1 MAPGRQ
7 GMCIALPA
15 THVSP
20 AQTAAQN
27 GSRARLTSTCLLPR
41 QVPEQQHYRG
51 MAGVTA
57 DPAALL
63 RVYLR
68 HGRLLDA
75 AQLATRHLQAAT
87 GGNSVQ
93 RQRHCKVWLPYQH
106 ISVLHGLLVAEV
118 QRGGQAGSAGS
129 KRLQQALEELEAAAG
144 QHLGLAQQDSG
155 VMAKSAAPLPGLLLG
170 GTPALGASVF
180 G

>member
-1 MAPGRQ
+1 M
-7 GMCIALPA
+7 
-15 THVSP
+15 
-20 AQTAAQN
+20 
-27 GSRARLTSTCLLPR
+27 
-41 QVPEQQHYRG
+41 
-51 MAGVTA
+51 TA

-106 ISVLHGLLVAEV
+106 ISVLHALLVAEV
-118 QRGGQAGSAGS
+118 QRGGAGAD
-129 KRLQQALEELEAAAG
+129 RLQQALEELEAAAG

-155 VMAKSAAPLPGLLLG
+155 VMAQSAAPLPGLLLG
-170 GTPALGASVF
+170 GAPALGASVF